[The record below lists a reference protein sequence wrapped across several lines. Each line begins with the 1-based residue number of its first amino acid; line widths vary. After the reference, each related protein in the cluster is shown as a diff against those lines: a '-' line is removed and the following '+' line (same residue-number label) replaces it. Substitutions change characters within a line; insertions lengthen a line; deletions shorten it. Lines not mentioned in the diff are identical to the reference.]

1 MNIQVRA
8 RRLDL
13 PPATR
18 EQVDRRLHYALSR
31 FGTLLRSVKVFL
43 SDMNG
48 PRGGVDK
55 LCRITIHGQA
65 LRPVVV
71 EGLAPSLYAAID
83 VAADRA
89 AHAVARRVEHKR
101 QRRQQQGF
109 APHGTEGEE

>member
-1 MNIQVRA
+1 MNIQLRA
-8 RRLDL
+8 LRIDL
-13 PPATR
+13 SPTTR
-18 EQVDRRLHYALSR
+18 EQVERRLYYALSR
-31 FGTLLRSVKVFL
+31 FGRLLSSVKVFL

-55 LCRITIHGQA
+55 LCRITVHGQV

-89 AHAVARRVEHKR
+89 ARVVARRVEHKR

-109 APHGTEGEE
+109 APHGYRGEE